1 MSRSLAAIRFFL
13 LAQDSVWWRLGFFV
27 PFVSGQKSAHSLL
40 SGFAPYDGFAANCRC
55 FLDTAESHLRF
66 ACLWNRR
73 QLHGICHQLDLVSW
87 TGYRQRMRDIGQFNA
102 YKRTASNRILR
113 WARRKLEKRTIN
125 HASRIL
131 VPDGFAANC
140 RCFLDTAESHLR
152 FACLW
157 NRRQLHG
164 ICHQLDLVSWT
175 GYRQRMR
182 DIGQF
187 NAYKRTASNRIL
199 RWARRKLEKRTI
211 NHASRILVP
220 AGCAAVAPACAGDDS
235 LHCGRLSTAGAAVS
249 AGPVAAVCS
258 KLAVLVATVALED
271 SGTSITS
278 CISASLPRSSSSL
291 NSFPVSILRTICE
304 KLPKY

>member
-1 MSRSLAAIRFFL
+1 MGNLCYTRPYKRTHVFGQVQCLDCLTQPNFFL
-13 LAQDSVWWRLGFFV
+13 
-27 PFVSGQKSAHSLL
+27 GQKSAHSLL

-220 AGCAAVAPACAGDDS
+220 EGPQVTLKVHPLHRCLS
-235 LHCGRLSTAGAAVS
+235 LLCG
-249 AGPVAAVCS
+249 
-258 KLAVLVATVALED
+258 LAVDRDHGAPTPCCRCLRSATRA
-271 SGTSITS
+271 SSRTSSCLMWCGGSEGQPPTS
-278 CISASLPRSSSSL
+278 LL
-291 NSFPVSILRTICE
+291 
-304 KLPKY
+304 